1 MVVLDD
7 AFLYALMAAEFQEI
21 PTVRPDSGL
30 AHMREKTVCCHVC
43 SADTDSAVRCEH
55 SSVAVQTLDSA
66 VRCEHSLVA
75 VQTLTVPSDVNT
87 PQSQPSAQH
96 VVTNQAEV
104 SKAAKV

>member
-1 MVVLDD
+1 MQTLDS
-7 AFLYALMAAEFQEI
+7 A
-21 PTVRPDSGL
+21 VRCEHSSVAVQTL
-30 AHMREKTVCCHVC
+30 
-43 SADTDSAVRCEH
+43 DSAVRCEH